1 MKTIIAFLMLCSVI
15 QAETIKATSEEDKP
29 RAIAE
34 WKKQQRQKAESKA
47 NSDAAKLASHTKSL
61 GKVVVKYPEFY
72 GPYVLWQYTDRN
84 GQVTSFEARLVDIKN
99 GLVTVGTDDVP
110 TEKTN
115 LKQMRMFVFPLKG
128 LPFQGQKAAR
138 EEIAKRAADKAHK
151 RVRYP
156 EPPAEP
162 EPEVVIVPAK
172 QRAQTGRFTYDPKTK
187 KSTPSDQTVR
197 KN

>member
-1 MKTIIAFLMLCSVI
+1 MRTIIAFLMLGAVC
-15 QAETIKATSEEDKP
+15 QAETIRATSEEDKP

-34 WKKQQRQKAESKA
+34 WKKQQLQKAEAKA
-47 NSDAAKLASHTKSL
+47 NADAGKLVGHTKSL

-84 GQVTSFEARLVDIKN
+84 GQATSFEARLVDIKN
-99 GLVTVGTDDVP
+99 GLVTVGTDDIP

-115 LKQMRMFVFPLKG
+115 LKQMRMFCFPLKG

-138 EEIAKRAADKAHK
+138 EEMAKRATDKAHK

-156 EPPAEP
+156 EPPEEP
-162 EPEVVIVPAK
+162 MPEVVIVPVK
-172 QRAQTGRFTYDPKTK
+172 NRGGTTTTGDVRGPKYDKKPKVK
-187 KSTPSDQTVR
+187 GS
-197 KN
+197 